1 MIADL
6 AKLFLANALF
16 LAAGFGVRRLVG
28 SRHGAGTPGG
38 LALTYLAGFA
48 SFGVLSQ
55 LLLVVGLA
63 LTRVEATALAVLL
76 FALGF
81 LRRSTGEGTPRTVAP
96 ARTRVETLL
105 ALLAAAVVA
114 AVAVASVYEPLT
126 AWDAWAFWVP
136 KAKSIVLFNGLDP
149 RFFGAPTT
157 ANADYP
163 LLLPAVEATDFRFIG
178 HFDTQVIHFQF
189 WLVLVAFLGAVP
201 ALLRDQVRP
210 ILVRSIVVVLACAP
224 SLAIHAESAYA
235 DVPVAVCVALAALL
249 AWRWLVLREAAA
261 LRLFVVFAA
270 GALATKVEGR
280 LFVGALVVS
289 LAGIAARESARRGC
303 AALAAGA
310 VAASIGLL
318 PWSVWIR
325 VHGIHGA
332 YHADLGSLGSHLH
345 RIGPSIASLLGHG
358 LDPLEWLVV
367 LPCGVAALL
376 LSASSST
383 DRRTIALVTSSFLLS
398 LALLVATYWATP
410 YDFEWHL
417 HTSADR
423 VVIAPVLLVAVLT
436 PVLLESALR
445 GVESARTVRG

>member
-6 AKLFLANALF
+6 ARLVLANALF

-28 SRHGAGTPGG
+28 SRHGAGTPSGF
-38 LALTYLAGFA
+38 ALMYLAGFA
-48 SFGVLSQ
+48 SFGVLAQ
-55 LLLVVGLA
+55 LLLVAGLA
-63 LTRVEATALAVLL
+63 LTRAQAIALAALL

-81 LRRSTGEGTPRTVAP
+81 LRRSPAEDRPGTAAP

-114 AVAVASVYEPLT
+114 AVAIASVYEPLT

-149 RFFGAPTT
+149 RFFAAPTT

-163 LLLPAVEATDFRFIG
+163 VLLPAVEATDFRFIG
-178 HFDTQVIHFQF
+178 HFDTQVIHVQF
-189 WLVLVAFLGAVP
+189 WLVLVAFLGAIP

-210 ILVRSIVVVLACAP
+210 VLVRSIVVVLACAP
-224 SLAIHAESAYA
+224 SLAIHAESAMA
-235 DVPVAVCVALAALL
+235 DVPAAVCVALAALL
-249 AWRWLVLREAAA
+249 AWRWLVVREPAA
-261 LRLFVVFAA
+261 LGLFVVFAA
-270 GALATKVEGR
+270 AAVATKVEGR
-280 LFVGALVVS
+280 LFIGALVVS

-310 VAASIGLL
+310 VAASVGLL
-318 PWSVWIR
+318 PWLVWIH
-325 VHGIHGA
+325 VHGIHGE
-332 YHADLGSLGSHLH
+332 YHADLGRLGSHLH
-345 RIGPSIASLLGHG
+345 RIGPSIAALLGHG
-358 LDPLEWLVV
+358 LDPLEWLFV

-376 LSASSST
+376 LAASSGS
-383 DRRTIALVTSSFLLS
+383 DRRTVALVTSSFLLS

-410 YDFEWHL
+410 YSFGWHL
-417 HTSADR
+417 RTSADR

-445 GVESARTVRG
+445 GAETRTVRR